1 MPLASPLDTG
11 GFFARDA
18 KMFNIFANAWY
29 GDVWKQYTQFPKTV
43 YNGIGTVSNPASAV
57 IFAEFVDKVT
67 AFLGGTQQNISLAT
81 LWNTTKPA
89 GISQNLTTYL
99 NTTYPTLIG
108 YEQATNL
115 GAPFNASYQATYQKQ
130 PFFDPVVLVR
140 WGFGLD
146 QGAAGNQ
153 AALQEK
159 DTFMAWFNSTVLIA
173 DDTTCSNAVYF
184 YAQSTGAT
192 QYRNQYFLP
201 SGPPTGF
208 SNGRISVF
216 TEIPDIVM
224 PIGQVGYNSTISG
237 RLEYLPVTISFMAA
251 KGCDYMLL
259 NLIEALS
266 DAGIVSSVNVGTT
279 AF

>member
-18 KMFNIFANAWY
+18 KMFNLFANAWY
-29 GDVWKQYTQFPKTV
+29 GDVWQQYPAFPNKV
-43 YNGIGTVSNPASAV
+43 YNGIGTISNPASAA
-57 IFAEFVDKVT
+57 IFAEFVNKVT
-67 AFLGGTQQNISLAT
+67 TFLGGTQQNISLPT

-115 GAPFNASYQATYQKQ
+115 GAPFNASYQATYQKE
-130 PFFDPVVLVR
+130 PFFDPVVLTR
-140 WGFGLD
+140 WGFGLS

-153 AALQEK
+153 AALTEK
-159 DTFMAWFNSTVLIA
+159 ETFMAWLNSTVLIA

-184 YAQSTGAT
+184 YAQSTGET
-192 QYRNQYFLP
+192 SYRNQYFLP

-216 TEIPDIVM
+216 TEIPDIVV

-266 DAGIVSSVNVGTT
+266 DAGIVSGVNVGTT